1 MASAVSSGAHAGNG
15 GTARGG
21 RGRTDAVEHPFD
33 AQRLVGVRDPLNEGA
48 RPVAVAEPAERAAH
62 HRRLPRPFVSHLSP
76 RAHRTREGAVHERE
90 HALAHQVA
98 VADELHPRAPR
109 RGDRLWEGIGG
120 GERVESGGGNS

>member
-21 RGRTDAVEHPFD
+21 RIRTNAVEHSFD
-33 AQRLVGVRDPLNEGA
+33 AQRLVGVRDPLYEGA

-76 RAHRTREGAVHERE
+76 RAHRAGEGAVHERE

-98 VADELHPRAPR
+98 VADEFHPRAPR
-109 RGDRLWEGIGG
+109 RSDRLWE
-120 GERVESGGGNS
+120 